1 MKNEWA
7 NKWIM
12 HWINSKPQHR
22 PRGTRGSVQISA
34 PGAKIVFQYSTQVLY
49 LMVNFFWKGKMS
61 DPDILYIA
69 KPYKLDLVDL
79 FSGAIRTQKWTLY
92 LKTPPHYKLKHLYST
107 LPVQIPTPT
116 RRGSHSLTLGTNDRS
131 PTGEC

>member
-1 MKNEWA
+1 
-7 NKWIM
+7 
-12 HWINSKPQHR
+12 
-22 PRGTRGSVQISA
+22 
-34 PGAKIVFQYSTQVLY
+34 
-49 LMVNFFWKGKMS
+49 MS

-107 LPVQIPTPT
+107 LPVQIPTPAG
-116 RRGSHSLTLGTNDRS
+116 RGSYSLTLGSNDSS

>member
-1 MKNEWA
+1 
-7 NKWIM
+7 
-12 HWINSKPQHR
+12 
-22 PRGTRGSVQISA
+22 
-34 PGAKIVFQYSTQVLY
+34 
-49 LMVNFFWKGKMS
+49 MS

-107 LPVQIPTPT
+107 LPVQIHTPA
-116 RRGSHSLTLGTNDRS
+116 GLTFPNPRYERQFPHGGILKL
-131 PTGEC
+131 

>member
-1 MKNEWA
+1 M
-7 NKWIM
+7 
-12 HWINSKPQHR
+12 SKPINELCIELIRSLNIAHGEPVDPFKFQ
-22 PRGTRGSVQISA
+22 A

>member
-1 MKNEWA
+1 
-7 NKWIM
+7 M

-79 FSGAIRTQKWTLY
+79 FSGAIRTQKWTNV
-92 LKTPPHYKLKHLYST
+92 P
-107 LPVQIPTPT
+107 Q
-116 RRGSHSLTLGTNDRS
+116 RGNVKALNWSAR
-131 PTGEC
+131 

>member
-1 MKNEWA
+1 MNYA
-7 NKWIM
+7 SNKFEASTYPMGNPWIRS
-12 HWINSKPQHR
+12 NFS
-22 PRGTRGSVQISA
+22 PRGQNCVSILYPSA
-34 PGAKIVFQYSTQVLY
+34 VLDGQ
-49 LMVNFFWKGKMS
+49 FFWKGKMS